1 MKGIFSIF
9 RKDDRA
15 FTGLESAIVLT
26 AFVVVAAVFSY
37 VVLGAGFTTSDTAKK
52 TIDEGVKQTTSSVEI
67 AGDVIAEGTPITTT
81 TGNDG
86 KSTTSG
92 GTVDTIIVPLQLT
105 AGQSPVDI
113 GANSGQTTTGE
124 GGTATTVDNPNAG
137 VLVVSYADSEVYK
150 EKVMWAASF
159 VGAHDADYLL
169 EQHEKVQLT
178 ITVPEGSLL
187 NPADNSGGSGEN
199 KEFRL
204 EIKPKVGAI
213 VPITRVTPAQIDK
226 VMVLK

>member
-1 MKGIFSIF
+1 MKGIFNFF
-9 RKDDRA
+9 RKDDKA

-52 TIDEGVKQTTSSVEI
+52 TIDEGVKQTTSSVEL
-67 AGDVIAEGTPITTT
+67 AGDVIAE
-81 TGNDG
+81 
-86 KSTTSG
+86 SSG
-92 GTVDTIIVPLQLT
+92 GKVNDILIPLQLT

-113 GANSGQTTTGE
+113 GNDSATGM
-124 GGTATTVDNPNAG
+124 
-137 VLVVSYADSEVYK
+137 LVVTYADNKTYVPSATWTK
-150 EKVMWAASF
+150 QF
-159 VGAHDADYLL
+159 VGDNDGDNVL

-178 ITVPEGSLL
+178 VTVPSASMLQGT
-187 NPADNSGGSGEN
+187 ADQVVNR
-199 KEFRL
+199 EFRM

-213 VPITRVTPAQIDK
+213 VPITRVTPAQLDG

>member
-52 TIDEGVKQTTSSVEI
+52 TIDEGVKQTTSSVEL
-67 AGDVIAEGTPITTT
+67 AGDVIAQSNNTA
-81 TGNDG
+81 DG
-86 KSTTSG
+86 L
-92 GTVDTIIVPLQLT
+92 VNNIVVTLQLT

-113 GANSGQTTTGE
+113 GSDSGKGR
-124 GGTATTVDNPNAG
+124 
-137 VLVVSYADSEVYK
+137 LVVSYADSETY
-150 EKVMWAASF
+150 AASTTWIKDP
-159 VGAHDADYLL
+159 VGNDDGDDLL
-169 EQHEKVQLT
+169 EQYEKVQLT
-178 ITVPEGSLL
+178 IDVPAGALL
-187 NPADNSGGSGEN
+187 MTKDKAVNT
-199 KEFRL
+199 EFRI

-213 VPITRVTPAQIDK
+213 VPITRVVPAQIDT

>member
-9 RKDDRA
+9 RKDDKA

-52 TIDEGVKQTTSSVEI
+52 TIDEGVKQTTSSVEL
-67 AGDVIAEGTPITTT
+67 AGDVVATCTDP
-81 TGNDG
+81 
-86 KSTTSG
+86 TTSA
-92 GTVDTIIVPLQLT
+92 TVNTIIVTLQLT

-113 GANSGQTTTGE
+113 GAGS
-124 GGTATTVDNPNAG
+124 DAG
-137 VLVVSYADSEVYK
+137 MLVVSYADSAIYSPEVT
-150 EKVMWAASF
+150 WSSSF
-159 VGAHDADYLL
+159 IGDNDKDTIL
-169 EQHEKVQLT
+169 EQHEKVQLS
-178 ITVPEGSLL
+178 ITVPNADPIALLATPGS
-187 NPADNSGGSGEN
+187 AEN
-199 KEFRL
+199 TEFRL

-213 VPITRVTPAQIDK
+213 VPVTRVTPAQIDK

>member
-9 RKDDRA
+9 RKDDKA

-52 TIDEGVKQTTSSVEI
+52 TIDEGVKQTTSSVEL
-67 AGDVIAEGTPITTT
+67 AGDVVATCTDPTA
-81 TGNDG
+81 
-86 KSTTSG
+86 SA
-92 GTVDTIIVPLQLT
+92 TVNTIIVTLQLT

-113 GANSGQTTTGE
+113 GVDSG
-124 GGTATTVDNPNAG
+124 AG
-137 VLVVSYADSEVYK
+137 MLVVSYADSAIYSPEVT
-150 EKVMWAASF
+150 WSSSF
-159 VGAHDADYLL
+159 IGDNDEDTIL
-169 EQHEKVQLT
+169 EQHEKVQLS
-178 ITVPEGSLL
+178 ITVPNTDPNIALLATSGS
-187 NPADNSGGSGEN
+187 AEN
-199 KEFRL
+199 TEFRL

-213 VPITRVTPAQIDK
+213 VPVTRVTPAQIDK

>member
-1 MKGIFSIF
+1 MKGIFNIF
-9 RKDDRA
+9 RKDDKA

-52 TIDEGVKQTTSSVEI
+52 TIDEGVKQTTSSVELS
-67 AGDVIAEGTPITTT
+67 GDVVATCTDP
-81 TGNDG
+81 
-86 KSTTSG
+86 SASA
-92 GTVDTIIVPLQLT
+92 TVDTILVTLQLT

-113 GANSGQTTTGE
+113 GAQGLGD
-124 GGTATTVDNPNAG
+124 GTEK
-137 VLVVSYADSEVYK
+137 LVVSYADSSVY
-150 EKVMWAASF
+150 EDSTTWSRAF
-159 VGAHDADYLL
+159 VGANDGDDVL

-178 ITVPEGSLL
+178 ITVPGSSLL
-187 NPADNSGGSGEN
+187 KTPSSAVNS
-199 KEFRL
+199 EFRL

-226 VMVLK
+226 IMVLK